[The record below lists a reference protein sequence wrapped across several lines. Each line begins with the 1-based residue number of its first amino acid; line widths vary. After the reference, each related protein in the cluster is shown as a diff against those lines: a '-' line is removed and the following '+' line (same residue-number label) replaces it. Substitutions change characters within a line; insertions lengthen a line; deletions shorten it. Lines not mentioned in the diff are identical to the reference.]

1 MIYLVKRELNKGPG
15 LDQMNQE
22 TDSTDPFD
30 KGRSVMS
37 SLQLLWFY

>member
-30 KGRSVMS
+30 KGAFSHE
-37 SLQLLWFY
+37 